1 MHSLHRLAASVIV
14 LAALRSHP
22 AAAQA
27 APSAVHLASDPILE
41 RLIQESLD
49 ARPELKQA
57 QERVRAERERV
68 PQAGALPD
76 PVLSLGIQ
84 NDGFNGIQVGKM
96 ETSYYQVMLSQGLP
110 WPGKLGLRTEVADLG
125 ARQAEAAVARAWLT
139 TEADVR
145 RAYLDLILTRERL
158 GLLDRLESIWQKSA
172 GVARSR
178 YEAGNGPQSDVL
190 RSQLELN
197 RIRQRRWL
205 LRAEERTAVQ
215 TLDRLRGLPLDR
227 PLETSARV
235 SALPSPTVR
244 ELEPAVQDGLARSP
258 ELALAKLGVTRA
270 EAQARLARRERF
282 PDLAPDLAVA
292 ARCTPRRFE
301 YDVRAGIADL
311 ARKGSHKH
319 LRRLNWGLIDPIL
332 IPAIAGGL
340 GLLVGAIMLQLLGAN
355 PLDAYGAMAHGAF
368 GSTNAFADTLVKGT
382 PLLFVGIGT
391 CIAYRCGV
399 INIGGEGQMVI
410 GAIFSTGV
418 ALTFQDAPA
427 WFLVPA
433 SMVAGFVGGALWGGI
448 AGVLKVSFRVNEVL
462 STIMLNAIAAQ
473 IMSFLLTGVLI
484 DPTTR
489 DNAIKIPQTQR
500 LPPLSDLPRWI
511 PTRLHLGVL
520 IAIIMAVLVYVLLWR
535 TTIGYRIRAVGYNA
549 LASRYAGISVN
560 RYQLFAFILSG
571 AFAGLAGAA
580 ELLGV
585 THRLFTDGSAT
596 GFTSN
601 AGFNGIVAALFGN
614 LHPVGTIP
622 AAILFGA
629 LLVGANSLQ
638 RTVQVPSAFVTTLD
652 GLIVVFV
659 VASQI
664 WIRRRGIRRLA
675 AETTSA
681 KPVAPVAASAS
692 LSSKSASASPSAPR
706 ARRGR
711 GPW

>member
-125 ARQAEAAVARAWLT
+125 ARQAEAAVARARLT

-244 ELEPAVQDGLARSP
+244 ELEPAVQDALARSP

-282 PDLAPDLAVA
+282 PDLGVNAGIMPRGGLEPMWQAGVSIGLPIWSSRKQGRAVAESEARAAAEAQGAEAIEQVLINLAVNARDAMPRGGKLTIA
-292 ARCTPRRFE
+292 AE
-301 YDVRAGIADL
+301 NL
-311 ARKGSHKH
+311 
-319 LRRLNWGLIDPIL
+319 L
-332 IPAIAGGL
+332 L
-340 GLLVGAIMLQLLGAN
+340 GLPWRA
-355 PLDAYGAMAHGAF
+355 
-368 GSTNAFADTLVKGT
+368 
-382 PLLFVGIGT
+382 
-391 CIAYRCGV
+391 
-399 INIGGEGQMVI
+399 
-410 GAIFSTGV
+410 
-418 ALTFQDAPA
+418 
-427 WFLVPA
+427 
-433 SMVAGFVGGALWGGI
+433 
-448 AGVLKVSFRVNEVL
+448 
-462 STIMLNAIAAQ
+462 
-473 IMSFLLTGVLI
+473 
-484 DPTTR
+484 
-489 DNAIKIPQTQR
+489 
-500 LPPLSDLPRWI
+500 
-511 PTRLHLGVL
+511 
-520 IAIIMAVLVYVLLWR
+520 AVL
-535 TTIGYRIRAVGYNA
+535 
-549 LASRYAGISVN
+549 
-560 RYQLFAFILSG
+560 LSM
-571 AFAGLAGAA
+571 GLAGAFA
-580 ELLGV
+580 PLG
-585 THRLFTDGSAT
+585 S
-596 GFTSN
+596 
-601 AGFNGIVAALFGN
+601 
-614 LHPVGTIP
+614 
-622 AAILFGA
+622 
-629 LLVGANSLQ
+629 
-638 RTVQVPSAFVTTLD
+638 
-652 GLIVVFV
+652 
-659 VASQI
+659 
-664 WIRRRGIRRLA
+664 
-675 AETTSA
+675 
-681 KPVAPVAASAS
+681 
-692 LSSKSASASPSAPR
+692 
-706 ARRGR
+706 
-711 GPW
+711 